1 MAYMDYK
8 YRKHYKN
15 KNEGRVTS
23 LICGDMK
30 RERDALQQK
39 RKLLLHNLDVDK
51 ATQKIYEIIRG

>member
-15 KNEGRVTS
+15 KNEGRFAS
-23 LICGDMK
+23 LIYGEIK
-30 RERDALQQK
+30 RGRDILRQK

-51 ATQKIYEIIRG
+51 ATQKICEIIGV

>member
-30 RERDALQQK
+30 RERDALQ
-39 RKLLLHNLDVDK
+39 
-51 ATQKIYEIIRG
+51 